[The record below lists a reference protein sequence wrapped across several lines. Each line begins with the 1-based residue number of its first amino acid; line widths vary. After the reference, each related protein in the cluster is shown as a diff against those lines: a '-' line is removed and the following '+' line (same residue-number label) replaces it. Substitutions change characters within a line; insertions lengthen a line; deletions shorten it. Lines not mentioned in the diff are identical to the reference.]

1 MKGTGALPL
10 GRITVVSTGD
20 LLPFLHIEGVN
31 VYLSLFLLCSCAH
44 AGRDNIM
51 VAISFLIKFC
61 LSWQY
66 LAFVLLVTIS
76 SEFYSYYSATRNR
89 LQIVLFSL

>member
-1 MKGTGALPL
+1 MKLLLLALVRFSLSMNRMKGTGALPL

-61 LSWQY
+61 LS
-66 LAFVLLVTIS
+66 
-76 SEFYSYYSATRNR
+76 
-89 LQIVLFSL
+89 